1 MKKLIVIVALA
12 LVAIAPAMAQMEARE
27 YASTH
32 VATAAASNTYA
43 LRGELLGLYVDMP
56 AGSPTATVLVVASPH
71 GTIFSRAGITADG
84 LYSPR
89 LSTHTTGGAAWPG
102 QLDATSS
109 STNVLQAL
117 IPLAGNVTVTVTPT
131 TQVVTND
138 YKVHLIY
145 RNR

>member
-1 MKKLIVIVALA
+1 MKKLFVIVALA

-27 YASTH
+27 YASSH

-43 LRGELLGLYVDMP
+43 LRGELLGIYVDMP
-56 AGSPTATVLVVASPH
+56 AGSPTATVAVAASPH

-89 LSTHTTGGAAWPG
+89 LQVHNTAGVAQSQVNAEST
-102 QLDATSS
+102 
-109 STNVLQAL
+109 TNAVLGL
-117 IPLAGNVTVTVTPT
+117 IPLSGNVTVTVTPT
-131 TQVVTND
+131 TQIVTND